1 MKIKDYQDGARST
14 AIYPTEAKIAYPAL
28 GLVGEIGELEA
39 RFMLDNGKDIEGIKG
54 EIGDVLWYCANLCCD
69 LQMMLTDCLDLDMH
83 ADFSKINTENVYVD
97 EVIVEVGLI
106 AEAAKKIIR
115 DGALEKKKEIIRNR
129 VGRILVHL
137 QSLASFDC
145 GSSLGEIAAAN
156 LDKLQGRKERG
167 TLKGDGEER

>member
-14 AIYPTEAKIAYPAL
+14 AIYPTEAKIAYPVL

-39 RFMLDNGKDIEGIKG
+39 RFQISEWDEVAIKG
-54 EIGDVLWYCANLCCD
+54 EIGDVLWYCANLCSD

-83 ADFSKINTENVYVD
+83 ADFSKINPENLYVD
-97 EVIVEVGLI
+97 DVIVEIGLI

-129 VGRILVHL
+129 IGRILVHL
-137 QSLASFDC
+137 QSLARDC
-145 GSSLGEIAAAN
+145 KSTLEEIAAAN
-156 LDKLQGRKERG
+156 LDKLQGRKDRG
-167 TLKGDGEER
+167 TLQGDGEER